1 LGENDDQTQAFNASN
16 DFYYVLGTHFT
27 VPNNYN
33 PGGDQFFHELKDG
46 RFEEYPA
53 KVTGN
58 NVFSATPS
66 IDDWFETIK
75 LNYGVDVLDNHTSY
89 FVPHPPL
96 WKKMRD
102 ILAFWAAKGI
112 DGFRCDM
119 VEMVPV
125 EFWSWVISDLKKKFP
140 HLIFIGEA
148 YDRNQYKNFIV
159 NGKFDFLYDKVGL
172 YDSLKRLIR
181 NEYHAHVHEISTA
194 REETSDYSHQM
205 LRFLENHDEVRIA
218 SAEFAG
224 NSWYAVPGMVISAT
238 LYTGPVMIY
247 NGQEV
252 GEPAIGAQGFSGDD
266 GRSTIFDYWA
276 ISQHQKWMNG
286 GSFDGGQLNKEESS
300 LQEFYRQLLNVSRSN
315 DAIVKG
321 NFYELLHENRL
332 SKGFNGKV
340 YAYLR
345 YTENSRVLILANFN
359 RELSSLNVMLPQGIL
374 EDFKLTGQSANFKDL
389 LSGVAFFTDNA
400 ANGIELELP
409 ATSAVILEF

>member
-1 LGENDDQTQAFNASN
+1 
-16 DFYYVLGTHFT
+16 
-27 VPNNYN
+27 
-33 PGGDQFFHELKDG
+33 
-46 RFEEYPA
+46 
-53 KVTGN
+53 
-58 NVFSATPS
+58 
-66 IDDWFETIK
+66 
-75 LNYGVDVLDNHTSY
+75 
-89 FVPHPPL
+89 
-96 WKKMRD
+96 
-102 ILAFWAAKGI
+102 
-112 DGFRCDM
+112 
-119 VEMVPV
+119 
-125 EFWSWVISDLKKKFP
+125 
-140 HLIFIGEA
+140 
-148 YDRNQYKNFIV
+148 
-159 NGKFDFLYDKVGL
+159 
-172 YDSLKRLIR
+172 
-181 NEYHAHVHEISTA
+181 
-194 REETSDYSHQM
+194 
-205 LRFLENHDEVRIA
+205 
-218 SAEFAG
+218 
-224 NSWYAVPGMVISAT
+224 MVISAT